1 MEKVL
6 SVTGIFVFL
15 LIAFLLSSNRKAIP
29 WKTVLISLLLQ
40 FLTALFMLK
49 TSVGIK
55 LFEIFNRI
63 FLAFL
68 SYSDKGAEFLFGK
81 LVHDTNIGAIV
92 AFKVL
97 PVIIFVSSFMAVL
110 AYLRIIEYTIKILAH
125 IFYRTMGISGAEAF
139 ASSLFIFMGIE
150 TITGLKE
157 YIEEMT
163 DSEIFLVMTAFLATI
178 AGSVMATYVSFG
190 ASAGHL
196 MAASL
201 MSAPAAVALSK
212 LMVPETETPKT
223 AYDIKSV
230 KYKRHRGNLVSAAA
244 NGASDGL
251 ALSLQIAAMLIA
263 FVAMIYMVDSWL
275 KPTGITL
282 EKLLGWTFSPFAVLM
297 GIPPKEAVDVGVL
310 LGTKTVFN
318 EFLAYLQLHSHIVN
332 HTLSQRAIVISS
344 YALCGF
350 ANFGSIA
357 IMIGGIGTLAP
368 SKKEFVTRLSI
379 KALIA
384 GTLAS
389 FMTASFASILL

>member
-212 LMVPETETPKT
+212 IMVPETETPKT
-223 AYDIKSV
+223 AYDIKYV

>member
-212 LMVPETETPKT
+212 IMVPETETPKT

>member
-212 LMVPETETPKT
+212 IMVPETETPKT

-251 ALSLQIAAMLIA
+251 SLSLQIAAMLIA

>member
-15 LIAFLLSSNRKAIP
+15 LIAFALSSNRKAIP

-49 TSVGIK
+49 TTVGIK

-201 MSAPAAVALSK
+201 MSAPAAIALSK
-212 LMVPETETPKT
+212 IMVPETETPKT
-223 AYDIKSV
+223 ANDIKSV
-230 KYKRHRGNLVSAAA
+230 RYKRHRGNLVSAAA

>member
-15 LIAFLLSSNRKAIP
+15 LIAFALSSNRKAIP

-212 LMVPETETPKT
+212 IMVPETETPKT